1 MSKPKKGGK
10 GFSIPTATS
19 KDKPQTSKISNSL
32 KATEQQAIRLV
43 NEGKLKDAQN
53 IYLKLIEDGNSNIS
67 ILINLASIYG
77 IQGRLDEVIE
87 LLNQVLVANPNDPDA
102 HYNIGNAFQEKG
114 NLDTAISH
122 YYEVLKLTPNDPD
135 AHYTLANA
143 LQEKEDLSS
152 AISHYNTVLE
162 LTPRDTDAC
171 INLGNALR
179 QNGDLE
185 EAISFYNKAIELRP
199 NNPEALNNLGNA
211 LKDQGK
217 VNTANSCF
225 NKAINLK
232 PNYYDAHK
240 NLSITEL
247 LCGNYKNGLERY
259 EQRFK
264 CIQNECLLHAKP
276 ACKEWNGENIKQ
288 TKQLLMVSEQ
298 GLGDTLQFMR
308 YVIAL
313 RQQGANVSICA
324 QEKLH
329 TLIKA
334 SGIDQS
340 PLKSQQ
346 ACNIS
351 RGEWIPLLSVPRYL
365 DVSPDNPI
373 IAEPYIKTTNELVT
387 KWNNILSA
395 EQRPIIGLNWQGNPE
410 AEKTGLHGRSLPLEA
425 FAPIAEHTSASLL
438 SLQKGFGSEQ
448 LQTCSFK
455 QRFVKCQHQVD
466 KTWDFLE
473 TAAIIANCDLVITS
487 DTAVAH
493 LAGGMGKATW
503 LLLKKVPDWRW
514 GLFGN
519 TTFWYPSMRLF
530 RQQER
535 NDWHEVLQRVT
546 EALQDEF
553 SNTREHQEP
562 IKEQS
567 SNKPITTDMQPTN
580 KCQNEISAPISL
592 GELIDKITILQI
604 KTHHL
609 NGQAL
614 ANVENELKA
623 LQKTLNDLDL
633 DIDLSLMQR
642 LKQVNQDLWNI
653 EDSIREKEYE
663 KDFGE
668 TFIQL
673 ARSVYRQ
680 NDRRAALKK
689 QINITYGSSLTEE
702 KAYKNY

>member
-1 MSKPKKGGK
+1 LPSLPHAQPRSQRWCGDLPSNG
-10 GFSIPTATS
+10 S
-19 KDKPQTSKISNSL
+19 KDL
-32 KATEQQAIRLV
+32 LV
-43 NEGKLKDAQN
+43 
-53 IYLKLIEDGNSNIS
+53 
-67 ILINLASIYG
+67 
-77 IQGRLDEVIE
+77 
-87 LLNQVLVANPNDPDA
+87 
-102 HYNIGNAFQEKG
+102 
-114 NLDTAISH
+114 
-122 YYEVLKLTPNDPD
+122 
-135 AHYTLANA
+135 
-143 LQEKEDLSS
+143 
-152 AISHYNTVLE
+152 
-162 LTPRDTDAC
+162 
-171 INLGNALR
+171 
-179 QNGDLE
+179 
-185 EAISFYNKAIELRP
+185 
-199 NNPEALNNLGNA
+199 
-211 LKDQGK
+211 
-217 VNTANSCF
+217 
-225 NKAINLK
+225 
-232 PNYYDAHK
+232 
-240 NLSITEL
+240 
-247 LCGNYKNGLERY
+247 
-259 EQRFK
+259 
-264 CIQNECLLHAKP
+264 
-276 ACKEWNGENIKQ
+276 
-288 TKQLLMVSEQ
+288 VSEQ

-313 RQQGANVSICA
+313 RQKGANVSICA

-351 RGEWIPLLSVPRYL
+351 HGEWIPLLSVPRYL

-410 AEKTGLHGRSLPLEA
+410 AEKTGLRGRSLPLEA
-425 FAPIAEHTSASLL
+425 FAPIAEHTNASLL

-580 KCQNEISAPISL
+580 KCQSEISAPISL

-609 NGQAL
+609 KGQAL

-689 QINITYGSSLTEE
+689 QINMTYGSSLTEE